1 MNEYKAKI
9 TIDAQ
14 QATTSAHDTAR
25 AVGGTTAAFGS
36 FSALIRG
43 DVVGSLT
50 QARAAFM
57 GLRMAMMTN
66 PVVALAT
73 ALITLGAA
81 LAGVAWR
88 KKQQEAEDYKKALD
102 DLSAATEQYKRTIKD
117 LEFKGAGPEGK
128 RRILSAE
135 RSSLDYQIYKEES
148 TPGLNDTQKAERDT
162 RVLQLREEMARKD
175 FEIAQLDKAIRAD
188 QAKKSGENSKA
199 QAEYDQALA
208 EKSARANELRGQLR
222 EADPGYTAQDKIK
235 DLTAEITAMEKE
247 RGSIMFDMQRK
258 ADLEVQILEKKLE
271 LQRAVNS
278 EAERESAE
286 KAKLTLDQQ
295 KASEA
300 EQREAEKAARD
311 AEKTAKAAEDS
322 DRAGASPLEGFES
335 FMQASAG
342 NFGST
347 IGKSDTERAKGFRSS
362 LNKSAIE
369 SLGRDFGGK
378 ESADSKLEELQ
389 RESRDYLKAI
399 YETWKPWNLTGAGE

>member
-73 ALITLGAA
+73 ALITLGSA

-117 LEFKGAGPEGK
+117 LEFKGAGPEDK

-300 EQREAEKAARD
+300 AQREAEEAARND
-311 AEKTAKAAEDS
+311 EKTAKAAKDS

-347 IGKSDTERAKGFRSS
+347 VQRAGGKNANRFRDMMAP
-362 LNKSAIE
+362 SAIDA
-369 SLGRDFGGK
+369 LGRDFG
-378 ESADSKLEELQ
+378 SKSDPREQRDELQ
-389 RESRDYLKAI
+389 REANRYLAGIHSKI
-399 YETWKPWNLTGAGE
+399 GRLQPGAGE

>member
-73 ALITLGAA
+73 ALITLGVA

-222 EADPGYTAQDKIK
+222 EADPGYTAQNKIK

-258 ADLEVQILEKKLE
+258 AELEVQILEKKLE

-300 EQREAEKAARD
+300 AQREAEKAARN
-311 AEKTAKAAEDS
+311 AEKTAKAAKDS

-347 IGKSDTERAKGFRSS
+347 VQRAGGKNANRFRDMMAP
-362 LNKSAIE
+362 SAIDA
-369 SLGRDFGGK
+369 LGRDFG
-378 ESADSKLEELQ
+378 SKSDPREQRDELQ
-389 RESRDYLKAI
+389 REANRYLAGIHSKI
-399 YETWKPWNLTGAGE
+399 GRLQPGAGE